1 MNGVNNRYLFRL
13 YHVDKQGNIF
23 SPFLSGHTGGFGNT
37 EVASGTRDDVGNDFG
52 NLWHKGQLYKRNP
65 KHFGFSAFGKVDPRY
80 SIFSSSDLVTDELL
94 NAVQNEIT
102 RYVPERAKDT
112 NVLKEYYRDNENNDY
127 DFLTSHKYAPSK
139 RTGYISKFNGGN
151 DSADL
156 FTISPEFFDFNSD
169 TVWDDFVYDIDM
181 YDTFNLLHVNDT
193 SNGDKVMLV
202 TTPED
207 KIVSV
212 DELIK
217 NGYTQQRD
225 FPSEL
230 ITSEVT
236 PLREFSEYPTAIK
249 NYEKLRSKGASGP
262 EAFGESFK
270 IEPKDI
276 VSDEQ
281 LKGIYKDMCFFIDSG
296 KKKQRNIVKSI
307 KELGQ

>member
-1 MNGVNNRYLFRL
+1 MNNKYLFRL
-13 YHVDKQGNIF
+13 YHIDKQGNIF
-23 SPFLSGHTGGFGNT
+23 SPFLSGHTSGFDNT

-52 NLWHKGQLYKRNP
+52 NLWHKGKLYKKNS

-80 SIFSSSDLVTDELL
+80 SIFSSSDLTSDELVD
-94 NAVQNEIT
+94 AVQNEISK
-102 RYVPERAKDT
+102 YVPEHARNT
-112 NVLKEYYRDNENNDY
+112 NLLKEYYRDNETNDY
-127 DFLTSHKYAPSK
+127 DFLTSHKYAPNK
-139 RTGYISKFNGGN
+139 RTGYISKFNGDNG
-151 DSADL
+151 SADL
-156 FTISPEFFDFNSD
+156 FTISPELFDFDSD
-169 TVWDDFVYDIDM
+169 SVWDDFVYDIDM

-193 SNGDKVMLV
+193 SNGDRVVLV

-207 KIVSV
+207 KIISV
-212 DELIK
+212 DELVN

-230 ITSEVT
+230 VTSEVI

-249 NYEKLRSKGASGP
+249 NYEKLRNKGASGT

-281 LKGIYKDMCFFIDSG
+281 LKGIYKDMCFFVDNN
-296 KKKQRNIVKSI
+296 KKKHKNILSAI
-307 KELGQ
+307 RELGQ